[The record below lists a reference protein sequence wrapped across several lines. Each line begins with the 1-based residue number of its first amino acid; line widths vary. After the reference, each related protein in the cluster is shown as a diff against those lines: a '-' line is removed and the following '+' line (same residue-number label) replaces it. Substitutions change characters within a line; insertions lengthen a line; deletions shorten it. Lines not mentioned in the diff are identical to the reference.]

1 MRVLL
6 AGPCHGGGG
15 VSSGWDEPTPLVVG
29 HTPCGEQVAINSFQM
44 YSPFR
49 FVIQLEIGQHS
60 FELDHLDP
68 ELIPAL
74 TRSLR
79 PTRIYPSTERP
90 AA

>member
-1 MRVLL
+1 M
-6 AGPCHGGGG
+6 
-15 VSSGWDEPTPLVVG
+15 SSGWDEPQPLVLG
-29 HTPCGEQVAINSFQM
+29 HTPSGEPVAVNTFQM
-44 YSPFR
+44 YEPFR
-49 FVIQLEIGQHS
+49 FVVQLEIGRLS

-79 PTRIYPSTERP
+79 PARVYPSTERP